1 MCVFSHHFLH
11 IRSPYVL
18 HANTAG
24 HVGAERH
31 TGSSSISPWRI
42 STSRCGV
49 AAFYPLCAGFF
60 MELCCRTK
68 LRYHALAAGCYNS
81 FFGEG
86 EERNHRDCRRRGS
99 AQRFTGE
106 GLCNPMLNSASDLWG
121 SCVKPVCFSCLYF
134 CCAPQKLTIAHGF
147 SAISPSRHDV
157 PGC

>member
-1 MCVFSHHFLH
+1 MRRSCTTFCTSAPLVRYMLIRRGTRGALEYLH
-11 IRSPYVL
+11 GESPP
-18 HANTAG
+18 A
-24 HVGAERH
+24 
-31 TGSSSISPWRI
+31 
-42 STSRCGV
+42 V
-49 AAFYPLCAGFF
+49 AAFYPLCASFF
-60 MELCCRTK
+60 FFFAELCCRTK
-68 LRYHALAAGCYNS
+68 LRCHALAAGCYNS

-86 EERNHRDCRRRGS
+86 EERNHRDCRHRGS

-147 SAISPSRHDV
+147 SAISPSRHNV